1 MIPLLSYQHLLHHI
15 DGSKTAPA
23 SFIQSNEKAIDKQP
37 LYLQWVQEE
46 QQAIIILKA
55 SLTEEALSVTVGLST
70 ARDIWM
76 LLNKPFSNTSIE
88 RVQNLRDNLHFFEAL
103 SIFVPFVQT
112 QFSSKIKTFQSDGG
126 TEFTNNR
133 VRKLFE
139 QNGTF
144 HRMSCPYT
152 PQQNG
157 RVERKHRHIVETGLA
172 MMFHAKLPTQ
182 YCVDAFSS
190 ATFIINRLPTT
201 ILDGKS
207 PFELLFHVKP
217 NYSNFRTFG
226 CRVFPYLRDYST
238 NKLSSRSIPCIFIGY
253 CSKYKGYRCLDP
265 CTSRVYVTRHARFD
279 ESHFSLDQT
288 TMATPINNLEVTIFL
303 EAASDNLPTISP
315 NDNLSNTIFTS
326 VPQMNSQNQNTHT
339 TVPFPPSQPTPLDSQ
354 NSPRSNTPVPTNPHQ
369 IPSQSTLQNTPRP
382 INFAPEP
389 TPTLISQLNPSVS
402 SPETSDSMQPSSSST
417 TSSTISSPTS
427 PSSPEFPSYDSSQ
440 LADLLVLK
448 HMTCIAPYVKEHMDI
463 LRSTNRGKDEMWYVM
478 KHNKEFSSWMKTKVI
493 ATNVDQTVK
502 RLGQG
507 PYFKVRSYQGYYI
520 NGYTFYT
527 KDQDEKSTM
536 QNSRVIIIVSTTEF
550 DTMDHSKMLRIAKE
564 SYYGVIQEIWEL
576 NYHSFVIRV
585 YRCKWVNNRTCVKV
599 DKCGFILVDLASHGY
614 VSEPF
619 VLAKQVTQV
628 FLVNDPSKPKYH
640 IILHGKRRIIGVDHV
655 IYEEEYNQFDEL
667 PPF

>member
-1 MIPLLSYQHLLHHI
+1 MYFPSSFFDVMVHLI
-15 DGSKTAPA
+15 S
-23 SFIQSNEKAIDKQP
+23 
-37 LYLQWVQEE
+37 
-46 QQAIIILKA
+46 
-55 SLTEEALSVTVGLST
+55 
-70 ARDIWM
+70 
-76 LLNKPFSNTSIE
+76 
-88 RVQNLRDNLHFFEAL
+88 
-103 SIFVPFVQT
+103 
-112 QFSSKIKTFQSDGG
+112 
-126 TEFTNNR
+126 
-133 VRKLFE
+133 
-139 QNGTF
+139 
-144 HRMSCPYT
+144 
-152 PQQNG
+152 
-157 RVERKHRHIVETGLA
+157 HIVGDIKACGPVFLHYMYPFERYMGFL
-172 MMFHAKLPTQ
+172 KG
-182 YCVDAFSS
+182 YVRNR
-190 ATFIINRLPTT
+190 NRLE
-201 ILDGKS
+201 G
-207 PFELLFHVKP
+207 
-217 NYSNFRTFG
+217 
-226 CRVFPYLRDYST
+226 
-238 NKLSSRSIPCIFIGY
+238 SIVEGY
-253 CSKYKGYRCLDP
+253 ASEEVIEF
-265 CTSRVYVTRHARFD
+265 CTSYLDDVKIIGVCLSRHSGKL
-279 ESHFSLDQT
+279 EGVGGVGMKIFS
-288 TMATPINNLEVTIFL
+288 
-303 EAASDNLPTISP
+303 
-315 NDNLSNTIFTS
+315 
-326 VPQMNSQNQNTHT
+326 
-339 TVPFPPSQPTPLDSQ
+339 
-354 NSPRSNTPVPTNPHQ
+354 
-369 IPSQSTLQNTPRP
+369 
-382 INFAPEP
+382 
-389 TPTLISQLNPSVS
+389 
-402 SPETSDSMQPSSSST
+402 
-417 TSSTISSPTS
+417 
-427 PSSPEFPSYDSSQ
+427 PSYDSSQ

-536 QNSRVIIIVSTTEF
+536 QNRRVIIIVSTTEF
-550 DTMDHSKMLRIAKE
+550 DRMDHSKMLRIAKE